1 MTFESNT
8 PYFEMYTPE
17 GDIAVQAL
25 VNVAKAGRLTWPETY
40 ALLEKLSQDAKYG
53 EATDTAVRECVYS
66 ALGFKTAFY
75 C

>member
-1 MTFESNT
+1 
-8 PYFEMYTPE
+8 
-17 GDIAVQAL
+17 